1 MTKLYEA
8 LENCLNDIERGADV
22 ETVLFRYPDL
32 ADELRPILEASTK
45 AREMSPP
52 GPSPEIMRRNRAKL
66 LQRAAEMREMKSAPA
81 RAGWFT
87 PLQRAAVALTVLA
100 LIFASGTGLVRAA
113 SNTLPGDNLYRVK
126 RGWEDVTVFFTFDGQ
141 KREFLEVEHENERLD
156 ELHELFASRR
166 SAPVAFSGIVTRQN
180 GSEWLVARI
189 PILISPQTDLPDQPV
204 PLGAAVRV
212 AGQTQTDGSVLAEQI
227 ELLPPNAVLP
237 EVEDEPLEEENQ
249 NGSNRQGGEERGAGS
264 GGEAPRVT
272 TTKTPKPESE
282 PRMESFE
289 GIVESIDSA
298 NEVWT
303 INGQTADVSQAE
315 IQGTPAVGATVK
327 VEGYLDPDGV
337 FVVTK
342 AEIEDG
348 GSNSG
353 SGSGSNRNDNSRD
366 DNSNDDSHN
375 ENDDDKSDGHGGN
388 SGSGGG
394 GDD

>member
-1 MTKLYEA
+1 VTKLYEA

-87 PLQRAAVALTVLA
+87 PLPRAAVALTVLA

-249 NGSNRQGGEERGAGS
+249 NGSNRQGGEEPGAGS